1 MVAPGLTVG
10 GWFAGVVIANFVGK
24 VRSIMEDHH
33 GLRAAAGDMLYNVEG
48 ALPRI
53 KILVEVT
60 ERKAISNR
68 NFAAWLQQFKD
79 VVSEAEDLLDDFETK
94 RIQEMLKSKVS
105 SAAFFALKF
114 PRNLVLS
121 DDDLQRLKVI
131 LTRLDKI
138 TGHIGSF
145 HDILKLAD
153 TETEMIGIRPPTS
166 QPVVVGRDEEK
177 QQLLNRIFPIVP
189 PPPRDEAE
197 SNTVLTVIFYLLIVA
212 PHYKIFLVSREATSS
227 SIHPHVEAFDSPPAS
242 SCVGCSS

>member
-48 ALPRI
+48 ALPLI

-105 SAAFFALKF
+105 SAARGLTLQGRAWTSPLSRYSTYRRFF
-114 PRNLVLS
+114 LS
-121 DDDLQRLKVI
+121 ARRS
-131 LTRLDKI
+131 T
-138 TGHIGSF
+138 
-145 HDILKLAD
+145 
-153 TETEMIGIRPPTS
+153 TS
-166 QPVVVGRDEEK
+166 P
-177 QQLLNRIFPIVP
+177 
-189 PPPRDEAE
+189 
-197 SNTVLTVIFYLLIVA
+197 
-212 PHYKIFLVSREATSS
+212 
-227 SIHPHVEAFDSPPAS
+227 
-242 SCVGCSS
+242 

>member
-60 ERKAISNR
+60 ERKAISNG

-114 PRNLVLS
+114 LRNLVFS
-121 DDDLQRLKVI
+121 DADLERLKII

-138 TGHIGSF
+138 TG
-145 HDILKLAD
+145 D
-153 TETEMIGIRPPTS
+153 R
-166 QPVVVGRDEEK
+166 VV
-177 QQLLNRIFPIVP
+177 
-189 PPPRDEAE
+189 
-197 SNTVLTVIFYLLIVA
+197 SMTY
-212 PHYKIFLVSREATSS
+212 
-227 SIHPHVEAFDSPPAS
+227 
-242 SCVGCSS
+242 